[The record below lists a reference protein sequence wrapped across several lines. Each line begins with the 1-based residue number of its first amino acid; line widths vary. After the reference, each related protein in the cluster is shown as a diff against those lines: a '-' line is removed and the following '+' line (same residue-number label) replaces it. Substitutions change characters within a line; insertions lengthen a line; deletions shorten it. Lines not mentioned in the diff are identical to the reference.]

1 MGRRV
6 ALLTAAIV
14 IAAIGTTLVYLYAKQ
29 ANDRAIADASP
40 VDVLAASAVIPAGT
54 SIEDAV
60 GDGSV
65 ETQSLPQK

>member
-29 ANDRAIADASP
+29 ANDRAIADA
-40 VDVLAASAVIPAGT
+40 
-54 SIEDAV
+54 E
-60 GDGSV
+60 
-65 ETQSLPQK
+65 PQ